1 MKKLKILFGTVI
13 LSAGLASCSS
23 AYYASAGYASDDL
36 YAVHDRAEI
45 SRRKQAEAEAQ
56 RAAAEARRAEWE
68 ARIAEAKA
76 AAAENS
82 YYEYRSADANPYE
95 SVLADDYESA
105 YARRLRGF
113 ESPTYKMPSSYINAR
128 YGSAFN
134 YVSAYDPAFYNIV
147 VMGDQVWVEPKYIT
161 SMFGSWGTVI
171 YSDPWYYGWNRPW
184 GPSFSFGSWGWSFG
198 WNSWHNPWYGPGWGP
213 WYSSWYDPWY
223 GPGWGWGETGVLA
236 MMAKLVELGFDI
248 NKDITIKWADAPSVL
263 EGVSK
268 GEGDVGFLPIE
279 YTYFGDDVNAEVVYQ
294 VGEVAENYI
303 CCRMTTSRKILE
315 ERRDDL
321 VKVIKAEIR
330 AYKFMQENK
339 EETVKILAAYS
350 GQDEEYVEQNI
361 YNVRISFVPDPYA
374 DAVGPFYN
382 VLGIMGFFENEE
394 ATSVDVMDHVDATLY
409 KQALDEIMEE
419 YPNDP
424 CYEQLLEIYN
434 RQNSTVQ

>member
-1 MKKLKILFGTVI
+1 MKKIAALLMCLVMAAVMVAGCAASQETTAPAAE
-13 LSAGLASCSS
+13 SA
-23 AYYASAGYASDDL
+23 
-36 YAVHDRAEI
+36 AETATG
-45 SRRKQAEAEAQ
+45 AEP
-56 RAAAEARRAEWE
+56 AAEADPEELPVIRYGAFLNMLKSSLIY
-68 ARIAEAKA
+68 IATEKGFDIEEGVDVELVNVSA
-76 AAAENS
+76 
-82 YYEYRSADANPYE
+82 SADALTSIITEKDEIDLWGMQIMPTCTFIGNGADLVIFGGNVAEGGAMIAAKGTAQQYRDDINNLKGKT
-95 SVLADDYESA
+95 VLGI
-105 YARRLRGF
+105 R
-113 ESPTYKMPSSYINAR
+113 
-128 YGSAFN
+128 
-134 YVSAYDPAFYNIV
+134 
-147 VMGDQVWVEPKYIT
+147 
-161 SMFGSWGTVI
+161 
-171 YSDPWYYGWNRPW
+171 
-184 GPSFSFGSWGWSFG
+184 
-198 WNSWHNPWYGPGWGP
+198 
-213 WYSSWYDPWY
+213 
-223 GPGWGWGETGVLA
+223 GETGVLA

>member
-1 MKKLKILFGTVI
+1 MKKIAALLMCLVMATVMVVGC
-13 LSAGLASCSS
+13 AAPQET
-23 AYYASAGYASDDL
+23 AAPA
-36 YAVHDRAEI
+36 AEPA
-45 SRRKQAEAEAQ
+45 AENATGAEP
-56 RAAAEARRAEWE
+56 AAEAATEELPVIRYGAFLNMLKSSLIY
-68 ARIAEAKA
+68 IATEKGFDI
-76 AAAENS
+76 EEGVDVELVNVS
-82 YYEYRSADANPYE
+82 KSADALTSIITEKDEIDLWGMQIMPTCTFIGNGADLVIFGGNVAEGGAMIAAKGTAQQYRDDINNLKGKT
-95 SVLADDYESA
+95 VLGI
-105 YARRLRGF
+105 R
-113 ESPTYKMPSSYINAR
+113 
-128 YGSAFN
+128 
-134 YVSAYDPAFYNIV
+134 
-147 VMGDQVWVEPKYIT
+147 
-161 SMFGSWGTVI
+161 
-171 YSDPWYYGWNRPW
+171 
-184 GPSFSFGSWGWSFG
+184 
-198 WNSWHNPWYGPGWGP
+198 
-213 WYSSWYDPWY
+213 
-223 GPGWGWGETGVLA
+223 GETGVLA
-236 MMAKLVELGFDI
+236 MMAKLVELGFDV

-321 VKVIKAEIR
+321 IKVIKAEIR

-394 ATSVDVMDHVDATLY
+394 ATSIDVMDHVDATLY

>member
-1 MKKLKILFGTVI
+1 MKKIAALLMCLVMAAVMV
-13 LSAGLASCSS
+13 AGCA
-23 AYYASAGYASDDL
+23 APQETAAPA
-36 YAVHDRAEI
+36 AEPAAENATGAEPA
-45 SRRKQAEAEAQ
+45 AEAEAAPEELPVI
-56 RAAAEARRAEWE
+56 RYGAFLNMLKSSLIY
-68 ARIAEAKA
+68 IATEKGFDI
-76 AAAENS
+76 EEGVDVELVNVS
-82 YYEYRSADANPYE
+82 KSADALTSIITEKDEIDLWGMQIMPTCTFIGNGADLVIFGGNVAEGGAMIAAKGTAQQYRDDINNLKGKT
-95 SVLADDYESA
+95 VLGI
-105 YARRLRGF
+105 R
-113 ESPTYKMPSSYINAR
+113 
-128 YGSAFN
+128 
-134 YVSAYDPAFYNIV
+134 
-147 VMGDQVWVEPKYIT
+147 
-161 SMFGSWGTVI
+161 
-171 YSDPWYYGWNRPW
+171 
-184 GPSFSFGSWGWSFG
+184 
-198 WNSWHNPWYGPGWGP
+198 
-213 WYSSWYDPWY
+213 
-223 GPGWGWGETGVLA
+223 GETGVLA
-236 MMAKLVELGFDI
+236 MMAKLVELGFDV

-321 VKVIKAEIR
+321 IKVIKAEIR